1 MIAAPAAATAAPKHA
16 LCDAAFVFPPF
27 SCRDRWPRY
36 EVFAAYVWT
45 DGDVLVV
52 AVVVGAVVK
61 VCGTI
66 VGIHVVVVGVVV
78 GVVFVVVI
86 GGGYA
91 RW

>member
-1 MIAAPAAATAAPKHA
+1 MIAVPAAASAVPKHA

-27 SCRDRWPRY
+27 SCRARWPRY

-52 AVVVGAVVK
+52 GAVVK

-66 VGIHVVVVGVVV
+66 VGVHVVVVGVVV

-86 GGGYA
+86 GCGYA